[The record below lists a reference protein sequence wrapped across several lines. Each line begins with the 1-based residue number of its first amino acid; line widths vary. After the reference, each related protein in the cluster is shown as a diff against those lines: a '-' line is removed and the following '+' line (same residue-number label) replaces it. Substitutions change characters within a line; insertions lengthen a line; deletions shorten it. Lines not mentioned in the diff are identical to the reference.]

1 MPVSLTSSM
10 VGVFPCSMPLRERLR
25 GCAARGEGTTT
36 CLLGAG
42 RVTAAL
48 LDPNNDFLHHP
59 PPAISA
65 SQPAWLSP
73 AAAAPLTPCGQ
84 HISTQAASRIWNDAW
99 QHWCQE
105 SSKGS
110 FEELSPTLPSSHTH
124 TAPRAGEM
132 GELLLCRNSKILRMW
147 AQCYSHH

>member
-10 VGVFPCSMPLRERLR
+10 VGVFPCSMPLRERRR
-25 GCAARGEGTTT
+25 GWAARGEGTTT

-48 LDPNNDFLHHP
+48 LDPNNDFLHP
-59 PPAISA
+59 PPPRHFRIPACLAQSCCSSSSDPMRA
-65 SQPAWLSP
+65 AHQHTSSQ
-73 AAAAPLTPCGQ
+73 Q
-84 HISTQAASRIWNDAW
+84 DMERR
-99 QHWCQE
+99 WCQE

>member
-1 MPVSLTSSM
+1 MQPEVKAPQPAFLELAVSRQHCWTPIM
-10 VGVFPCSMPLRERLR
+10 TFYII
-25 GCAARGEGTTT
+25 
-36 CLLGAG
+36 
-42 RVTAAL
+42 
-48 LDPNNDFLHHP
+48 P

>member
-1 MPVSLTSSM
+1 MQPEVKAPRPAFLELAVSRQHCWTPIM
-10 VGVFPCSMPLRERLR
+10 TFYII
-25 GCAARGEGTTT
+25 
-36 CLLGAG
+36 
-42 RVTAAL
+42 
-48 LDPNNDFLHHP
+48 P